1 MWMGIGVGTGFE
13 NGKVKDGIAGGC
25 VTGLGTSMVGGIEF
39 VAGGIAVVDAIA
51 NAGGTVRVRGDAA
64 VYVEAA
70 KRRW

>member
-1 MWMGIGVGTGFE
+1 MWMGIGVGTGFVKV
-13 NGKVKDGIAGGC
+13 KVKDGIAGGC